1 MNNERELI
9 YDLKNRLQKKNIS
22 QKKLADILGKKRE
35 NVNKMLNLK
44 NSMTFANLI
53 KLCNAVGIKIMF
65 EDGK

>member
-65 EDGK
+65 EDGN